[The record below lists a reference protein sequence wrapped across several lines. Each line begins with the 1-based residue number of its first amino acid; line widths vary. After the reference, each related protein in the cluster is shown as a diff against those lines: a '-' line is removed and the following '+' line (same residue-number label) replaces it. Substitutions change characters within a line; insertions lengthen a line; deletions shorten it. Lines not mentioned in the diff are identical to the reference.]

1 MSELPSLPLTMSW
14 NQELEVLAK
23 FIKQKA
29 TDAGPLRILEAGCGQ
44 KWDLNLTGTQYVLTG
59 VDVDE
64 AALKMRINVAKDLDE
79 IIVGDLRTVR
89 LPDSTYDVIYC
100 SYVLEHITGAEGV
113 LGNFVK
119 WLKPDGIIV
128 IQIPDPYSVRG
139 FVTRVTPHWFH
150 IFFYRYV
157 SGLKNAGKPGH
168 APYPTHYD
176 AVVSRRGMREFCRRN
191 GFTIK
196 AEFGCGGRTHGRGL
210 TRVAIAA
217 IQRVMSVLSF
227 GTLSSQHD
235 DLIYILQRQPLT

>member
-14 NQELEVLAK
+14 NQEMEVLAK
-23 FIKQKA
+23 YIKQKA
-29 TDAGPLRILEAGCGQ
+29 TDAAPLRILEAGCGQ
-44 KWDLNLTGTQYVLTG
+44 KWDVNLTGTQYVLTG

-64 AALKMRINVAKDLDE
+64 VALNMRKNVAKDLDE

-100 SYVLEHITGAEGV
+100 SYVLEHIKGAEGV
-113 LGNFVK
+113 LANFVR
-119 WLKPDGIIV
+119 WLKPGGIII
-128 IQIPDPYSVRG
+128 IQIPDPYSVKG
-139 FVTRVTPHWFH
+139 FVTRITPHWFH

-157 SGLKNAGKPGH
+157 AGLKNAGKPGY

-191 GFTIK
+191 GFAIK
-196 AEFGCGGRTHGRGL
+196 GEFGCGGRTYARGL
-210 TRVAIAA
+210 KQLALGT

-227 GTLSSQHD
+227 GKLSARHD
-235 DLIYILQRQPLT
+235 DLIVIIGREALT

>member
-14 NQELEVLAK
+14 HQELEVLAK
-23 FIKQKA
+23 YIKQKA

-64 AALKMRINVAKDLDE
+64 AALKMRMNVAKDLDE
-79 IIVGDLRTVR
+79 IIVGDLRSVR

-113 LGNFVK
+113 LRNFVQ
-119 WLKPDGIIV
+119 WLKPHGIIV
-128 IQIPDPYSVRG
+128 IQIPDPYSVKG

-157 SGLKNAGKPGH
+157 TGLKNAGKPGY

-191 GFTIK
+191 GFAIK

-210 TRVAIAA
+210 TRLAIAA
-217 IQRVMSVLSF
+217 IQRVVSVLSF
-227 GTLSSQHD
+227 GTLSSRHD
-235 DLIYILQRQPLT
+235 DLIFIIQREPLT